1 VGARTDAARAEV
13 LASRGDLG
21 GEIELF
27 RAAARDA
34 VDIPAKV
41 KRAPGRAAAVAAG
54 SAFVVLGGPRRIV
67 RRLKRAVRGPQPELP
82 ASMLPDEVEAALAKL
97 GPNGAAVRGTIER
110 EFAAY
115 LEQTSDTR
123 ASRDVRAALAESA
136 AFLIRRASRT
146 VGPRLIA
153 RLLTDDSTSHGS
165 AFAALR
171 RAASPGT
178 KREGP
183 PPA

>member
-1 VGARTDAARAEV
+1 MGARTDAARAEV

-41 KRAPGRAAAVAAG
+41 RRAPGRSAAVTGGA
-54 SAFVVLGGPRRIV
+54 AFVVLGGPRRIF
-67 RRLKRAVRGPQPELP
+67 RRVKRAVRGPEPELP
-82 ASMLPDEVEAALAKL
+82 ASMLPDEIEAALAKL
-97 GPNGAAVRGTIER
+97 GSNGAAVRGTLER

-115 LEQTSDTR
+115 LEQTSDKR
-123 ASRDVRAALAESA
+123 ASRDVRAALAEAA

-146 VGPRLIA
+146 VGPRLIS
-153 RLLTDDSTSHGS
+153 RLFSDNSASLGST
-165 AFAALR
+165 FAELR
-171 RAASPGT
+171 RAASSGT
-178 KREGP
+178 KRDGP

>member
-13 LASRGDLG
+13 LAARGDLG

-27 RAAARDA
+27 RVAAREA

-41 KRAPGRAAAVAAG
+41 KRAPGRSAAVVGGA
-54 SAFVVLGGPRRIV
+54 AFVVLGGPRRV
-67 RRLKRAVRGPQPELP
+67 LRRVKRAVRGPQPELP
-82 ASMLPDEVEAALAKL
+82 VSMLPDEVEAALTKL
-97 GPNGAAVRGTIER
+97 GSNGAAIRGTVER

-115 LEQTSDTR
+115 LEQHSDKR

-136 AFLIRRASRT
+136 AFLIRRTSRT

-153 RLLTDDSTSHGS
+153 RLLSDDPAGRGS
-165 AFAALR
+165 VLAGLR
-171 RAASPGT
+171 RAASAGP
-178 KREGP
+178 KRDDP
-183 PPA
+183 PPT